1 MNDLSFQQLQSV
13 PNTPANTFFIGN
25 NNNEEGTS
33 ILLDVSKLCG
43 IQHTVELPPD
53 LDLEEVCV
61 MVWKLLQLC
70 YQAQERHNQMKG
82 EEDPTLRAFVR
93 PTITIESTQVET
105 PVGIGR
111 GVVNVRVPFSPQTID
126 PQVELT

>member
-1 MNDLSFQQLQSV
+1 MNDLSFQQLQAV
-13 PNTPANTFFIGN
+13 PNTPAGTLFIGQN
-25 NNNEEGTS
+25 SSTQNA

-43 IQHTVELPPD
+43 IQHTVDIPPD

-70 YQAQERHNQMKG
+70 YQAQERHNQMK
-82 EEDPTLRAFVR
+82 EEESPTIRAFVR

-111 GVVNVRVPFSPQTID
+111 GVVNVRVPFSPQTVD

>member
-1 MNDLSFQQLQSV
+1 MNDLSFQQLQAV
-13 PNTPANTFFIGN
+13 PNTPPGTFFIGQN
-25 NNNEEGTS
+25 SSAQNA
-33 ILLDVSKLCG
+33 ILLDVSKLVG
-43 IQHTVELPPD
+43 IQHTVDLPPD

-82 EEDPTLRAFVR
+82 EEDPTIRAFVR
-93 PTITIESTQVET
+93 PTITIESTQIET

-126 PQVELT
+126 PQTELT